1 MFNGGL
7 RLRKLHLAH
16 CNGNHYNAISVTTE
30 VEATP
35 QPVKSSVPD
44 HNKEESSSSSSAA
57 SRRMAAGVR
66 RPSSNKSTSPTTL
79 DPATTSIIEQ
89 FRLDNGI
96 TPEDDRVASAER
108 PTPQTKEPTKEKS
121 KEKPMEDIVK
131 IFIFLEREREL
142 SPAFI

>member
-16 CNGNHYNAISVTTE
+16 CNGNHYNPISVTTE

-44 HNKEESSSSSSAA
+44 HNKEE
-57 SRRMAAGVR
+57 
-66 RPSSNKSTSPTTL
+66 
-79 DPATTSIIEQ
+79 
-89 FRLDNGI
+89 
-96 TPEDDRVASAER
+96 
-108 PTPQTKEPTKEKS
+108 TKEPTKEKS